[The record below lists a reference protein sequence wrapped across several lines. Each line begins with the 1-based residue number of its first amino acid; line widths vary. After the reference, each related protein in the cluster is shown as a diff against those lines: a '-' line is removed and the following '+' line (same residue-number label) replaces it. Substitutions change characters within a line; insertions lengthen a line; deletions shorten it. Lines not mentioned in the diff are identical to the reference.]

1 MNHLLAFLA
10 GPALHALIFCRGE
23 WDALASDMVVGAILL
38 NLGSTV
44 VLHATSAVDSWWVSF
59 KSSVTLELATMAG
72 LITSMLVYRALFHVL
87 CRYPGPFMARL
98 SNFYLLFLSKGL
110 QLHRELQ
117 QLHERYGDIV
127 RLGPST
133 LSVTKLEAVQ
143 AIYGPKSKCRKG
155 PWYEHSKPLST
166 LHTIRDPVAH
176 AQQRRTW
183 ERGLSSAGI
192 RNYRDCIAQT
202 TQRLVERIE
211 ASHGQVFDAAQWFK
225 FFSFEVM
232 GWMAFGQSFDVLATG
247 KSTYF
252 MDLLDDS
259 ANLLG
264 TVAHLPWLFLLA
276 KMIPVLNAP
285 LVIFRKW
292 LHDQLEAQMEKPAGS
307 VCSVFSSILQH
318 FPCSA
323 ELTAKQ
329 RRLLEGDMFLII
341 VAGSET
347 VAVTLQNLFYELSMN
362 PDAQRKLQQEIDAD
376 LADLDECDEC
386 DPARLAKLGY
396 LQACIDETLR
406 LRPPVA
412 SGMQRMTPPE
422 GLQVGD
428 ALLPGNMLVQIPA
441 IVMHRNKEAF
451 PRPNEFIPERWT
463 TKPELVVDRSVF
475 FPFSVGKY
483 SCPGKQLGLL
493 ELRYAIVEI
502 LRRYTVQLAPGFTS
516 RDFEDGIVD
525 RFSTQVSRLELT
537 FTKR

>member
-1 MNHLLAFLA
+1 MNYLLAFLA
-10 GPALHALIFCRGE
+10 GQALHALIFCRGE
-23 WDALASDMVVGAILL
+23 WDTYASDIVVGAILL

-44 VLHATSAVDSWWVSF
+44 VLHTTSAVDSWWVSF
-59 KSSVTLELATMAG
+59 RNSATLELAMVAG
-72 LITSMLVYRALFHVL
+72 LLTSMLVYRALFHAL

-98 SNFYLLFLSKGL
+98 SNFYLLFLSKRL
-110 QLHRELQ
+110 QLYRELQ
-117 QLHERYGDIV
+117 RLHERYGDIV

-155 PWYEHSKPLST
+155 PWYEHSKPMMT
-166 LHTIRDPVAH
+166 LHTTRDPVAH

-192 RNYRDCIAQT
+192 RNYRDFIAQT
-202 TQRLVERIE
+202 TQSLVKRIE
-211 ASHGQVFDAAQWFK
+211 ASQGQVFDAAQWFK

-232 GWMAFGQSFDVLATG
+232 GWMAFGQAFDLLATG

-252 MDLLDDS
+252 MNLLDES
-259 ANLLG
+259 ANILG
-264 TVAHLPWLFLLA
+264 TVAHLPWLFLLM
-276 KMIPVLNAP
+276 KMTPVLNAP
-285 LVIFRKW
+285 LLTFRKW
-292 LHDQLEAQMEKPAGS
+292 LHDQLEAQMEKPADSS
-307 VCSVFSSILQH
+307 VCSLFSSILEH

-323 ELTAKQ
+323 ELTVKQ

-347 VAVTLQNLFYELSMN
+347 VAVTLQNLLYELSIN
-362 PDAQRKLQQEIDAD
+362 PDAQRKLQQEIDANV
-376 LADLDECDEC
+376 AGVDEC
-386 DPARLAKLGY
+386 DPARLARLGY

-406 LRPPVA
+406 LWPPVA
-412 SGMQRMTPPE
+412 SGMQRITPPE

-428 ALLPGNMLVQIPA
+428 VLLPGNMIVQVPA

-483 SCPGKQLGLL
+483 SCPGRQLGLL
-493 ELRYAIVEI
+493 ELRHAIVEI
-502 LRRYTVQLAPGFTS
+502 LKRYTVQLAPGFTS

-525 RFSTQVSRLELT
+525 RFSTEVSRLDLT

>member
-1 MNHLLAFLA
+1 MNYLLAFLA
-10 GPALHALIFCRGE
+10 GQALHALIFCRGE
-23 WDALASDMVVGAILL
+23 WDAYASDIVVGAILL

-44 VLHATSAVDSWWVSF
+44 VLHTTSAVDSWWVSF
-59 KSSVTLELATMAG
+59 RNSATLELAMVAG
-72 LITSMLVYRALFHVL
+72 LLTSMLVYRALFHAL

-98 SNFYLLFLSKGL
+98 SNFYLLFLSKRL
-110 QLHRELQ
+110 QLYRELQ

-155 PWYEHSKPLST
+155 PWYEHSKPMMT
-166 LHTIRDPVAH
+166 LHTTRDPVAH

-192 RNYRDCIAQT
+192 RNYRDFIAQT
-202 TQRLVERIE
+202 TQSLVKRIE
-211 ASHGQVFDAAQWFK
+211 ASQGQVFDAAQWFK

-232 GWMAFGQSFDVLATG
+232 GWMAFGQAFDLLATG

-252 MDLLDDS
+252 MKLLDES
-259 ANLLG
+259 ANILG
-264 TVAHLPWLFLLA
+264 TVAHLPWLFLLM
-276 KMIPVLNAP
+276 KMTPVLNAP
-285 LVIFRKW
+285 LLTFRKW
-292 LHDQLEAQMEKPAGS
+292 LHDQLEAQMEKPADSS
-307 VCSVFSSILQH
+307 VCSLFSSILEH

-323 ELTAKQ
+323 ELTVKQ

-347 VAVTLQNLFYELSMN
+347 VAVTLQNLLYELSIN
-362 PDAQRKLQQEIDAD
+362 PDAQRKLQQEIDANV
-376 LADLDECDEC
+376 AGVDEC
-386 DPARLAKLGY
+386 DPARLARLGY

-406 LRPPVA
+406 LWPPVA
-412 SGMQRMTPPE
+412 SGTQRITPPE

-428 ALLPGNMLVQIPA
+428 VLLPGNMIVQVPA

-483 SCPGKQLGLL
+483 SCPGRQLGLL
-493 ELRYAIVEI
+493 ELRHAIVEI

-525 RFSTQVSRLELT
+525 RFSTEVSRLDLT

>member
-1 MNHLLAFLA
+1 MNYLLAFLA
-10 GPALHALIFCRGE
+10 GQALHALIFCRGE
-23 WDALASDMVVGAILL
+23 WDAYASDIVVGAILL

-44 VLHATSAVDSWWVSF
+44 VIHTTSAVDSWWVSF
-59 KSSVTLELATMAG
+59 RNSATLELATVAG
-72 LITSMLVYRALFHVL
+72 LFTSMLVYRALFHAL
-87 CRYPGPFMARL
+87 CWYPGPFMARL
-98 SNFYLLFLSKGL
+98 SNFYLLFLSKRL
-110 QLHRELQ
+110 QLYRELQ

-155 PWYEHSKPLST
+155 PWYEHSKPMMT
-166 LHTIRDPVAH
+166 LHTTRDPVAH

-192 RNYRDCIAQT
+192 RNYRDFIAQT
-202 TQRLVERIE
+202 TQSLVKRIE
-211 ASHGQVFDAAQWFK
+211 ASQGQVFDAAQWFK

-232 GWMAFGQSFDVLATG
+232 GWMAFGQAFDLLATG

-252 MDLLDDS
+252 MNLLDES
-259 ANLLG
+259 ATILG
-264 TVAHLPWLFLLA
+264 TVAHLPWLFLLM
-276 KMIPVLNAP
+276 KMTPVLNAP
-285 LVIFRKW
+285 LLTFRKW
-292 LHDQLEAQMEKPAGS
+292 LHDQLEVQMEKPADS
-307 VCSVFSSILQH
+307 VCSLFSSILEH

-323 ELTAKQ
+323 ELTVKQ

-347 VAVTLQNLFYELSMN
+347 VAVTLQNLLYELSIN

-376 LADLDECDEC
+376 VAGVDEC
-386 DPARLAKLGY
+386 DPARLARLGY

-406 LRPPVA
+406 LWPPVA
-412 SGMQRMTPPE
+412 SGTQRITPPE

-428 ALLPGNMLVQIPA
+428 VLLPGNMIVQVPA
-441 IVMHRNKEAF
+441 IVVHRNKEAF

-463 TKPELVVDRSVF
+463 TKPELVVDRSAF

-483 SCPGKQLGLL
+483 SCPGRQLGLL
-493 ELRYAIVEI
+493 ELRHAIVEI
-502 LRRYTVQLAPGFTS
+502 LKRYTVQLAPGFTS

-525 RFSTQVSRLELT
+525 RFSTEVSRLDLT

>member
-1 MNHLLAFLA
+1 MNYLLAFLA
-10 GPALHALIFCRGE
+10 GQALHALIFCRGE
-23 WDALASDMVVGAILL
+23 WDAYASDIVVGAILL

-44 VLHATSAVDSWWVSF
+44 VLHTTSAVDSWWVSF
-59 KSSVTLELATMAG
+59 RNSATLELAMVAG
-72 LITSMLVYRALFHVL
+72 LLTSMLVYRALFHAL

-98 SNFYLLFLSKGL
+98 SNFYLLFLSKRL
-110 QLHRELQ
+110 QLYRELQ

-155 PWYEHSKPLST
+155 PW
-166 LHTIRDPVAH
+166 DF
-176 AQQRRTW
+176 
-183 ERGLSSAGI
+183 
-192 RNYRDCIAQT
+192 IAQT
-202 TQRLVERIE
+202 TQSLVKRIE
-211 ASHGQVFDAAQWFK
+211 ASQGQVFDAAQWFK

-232 GWMAFGQSFDVLATG
+232 GWMAFGQAFDLLATG

-252 MDLLDDS
+252 MNLLDES
-259 ANLLG
+259 ANILG
-264 TVAHLPWLFLLA
+264 TVAHLPWLFLLM
-276 KMIPVLNAP
+276 KMTPVLNAP
-285 LVIFRKW
+285 LLTFRKW
-292 LHDQLEAQMEKPAGS
+292 LHDQLEAQMEKPADSS
-307 VCSVFSSILQH
+307 VCSLFSSILEH

-323 ELTAKQ
+323 ELTVKQ

-347 VAVTLQNLFYELSMN
+347 VAVTLQNLLYELSIN
-362 PDAQRKLQQEIDAD
+362 PDAQRKLQQEIDANV
-376 LADLDECDEC
+376 AGVDEC
-386 DPARLAKLGY
+386 DPARLARLGY

-406 LRPPVA
+406 LWPPVA
-412 SGMQRMTPPE
+412 SGMQRITPPE

-428 ALLPGNMLVQIPA
+428 VLLPGNMIVQVPA
-441 IVMHRNKEAF
+441 IYVYIAQLGAATLLCMRRANADFGLDKEAF

-475 FPFSVGKY
+475 FPFSVGE
-483 SCPGKQLGLL
+483 SSFPLLWRHETGDALVDLLSTLGLL
-493 ELRYAIVEI
+493 ELRHAIVEI
-502 LRRYTVQLAPGFTS
+502 LKRYTVQLAPGFTS

-525 RFSTQVSRLELT
+525 RFSTEVSRLDLT